1 MVNVY
6 EWHGDLFCEG
16 DIVFK
21 LTDNEPWS
29 RWVEAGN
36 EPGTDTAEEQ
46 LNEIAMYF
54 RVDRSKPQSVRRKQ
68 FPKLLTE
75 DPEPLSFCAA
85 CKRFFIDP
93 LPDAPTAVRTA
104 PSPEGEAMFQS
115 AMTVHLEA
123 MLAPQSETEQ
133 TIVTLYTELA
143 QLSDRHPGDP
153 VALPAIEHLGSAI
166 IGLLDLGCD
175 RLDQSSIDK
184 MVRDAVQRAG
194 GDPDGL

>member
-29 RWVEAGN
+29 RWVDAGN

-46 LNEIAMYF
+46 LNEIARYF
-54 RVDRSKPQSVRRKQ
+54 RVNRASPQSVRRKQ
-68 FPKLLTE
+68 FPTLLTE

-93 LPDAPTAVRTA
+93 LPETTAVRTA

-115 AMTVHLEA
+115 AMTVHTEA
-123 MLAPQSETEQ
+123 MLAPQTDSERS
-133 TIVTLYTELA
+133 IVTLYTELV
-143 QLSDRHPGDP
+143 QLADRWPNDP
-153 VALPAIEHLGSAI
+153 NAIPAIEHLGAAI

-175 RLDQSSIDK
+175 RLDQTSVDK